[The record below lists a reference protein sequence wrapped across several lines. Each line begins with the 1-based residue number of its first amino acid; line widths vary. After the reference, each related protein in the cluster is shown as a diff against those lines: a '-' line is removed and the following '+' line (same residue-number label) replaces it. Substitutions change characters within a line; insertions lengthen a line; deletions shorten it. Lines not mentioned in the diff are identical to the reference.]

1 MALQDRKKY
10 DFASVGITAT
20 ANRTGFSDPN
30 ESKPIGI
37 LTPLKFGNGN
47 DGIFKMSQEL
57 TTQVGDNLR
66 NLISTNHGE
75 RLMLYDFGA
84 NLEELIFELGAEDV
98 DTEAVI
104 RIKTAV
110 EKYMPYIQLLTFETF
125 EPPVTTNT
133 GLAYIGIKIRYMVPD
148 ASSKEMEEEIILA
161 AAG

>member
-1 MALQDRKKY
+1 
-10 DFASVGITAT
+10 
-20 ANRTGFSDPN
+20 
-30 ESKPIGI
+30 
-37 LTPLKFGNGN
+37 
-47 DGIFKMSQEL
+47 MSQEL